1 MLNPLSYRIKKS
13 NSLILNVFI
22 AIFISAGL
30 SSLSGLANA
39 ADSNT
44 KKFLSQQRPQLT
56 FSTFLSEGMG
66 VLFERILTEAYA
78 QLGYDVTIKG
88 FPAERALAMSNEG
101 LVDGEAGR
109 VSVIEGSYTNL
120 IRVPTPLYTNRVAAF
135 SRQAHFNTKNGWNSL
150 KGYSVGAV
158 LGYKFIEKMTE
169 DLDTVYFRNYSIL
182 FKALD
187 NNRIDVA
194 VSEYLEA
201 LPTLGQLHLIQIGS
215 HYPLL
220 AHNPMYHYL
229 HKSKAWLIPAI
240 DSILHEMEKSGRM
253 DEILNELEAEYKDYE

>member
-1 MLNPLSYRIKKS
+1 MN

-22 AIFISAGL
+22 ALFIFAGL

-44 KKFLSQQRPQLT
+44 KKFLSQQRPHFT

-120 IRVPTPLYTNRVAAF
+120 IRVPTPLYTNRIVAF
-135 SRQAHFNTKNGWNSL
+135 SRQAHFNTKNGWDSI
-150 KGYSVGAV
+150 KGYNVGAV
-158 LGYKFIEKMTE
+158 LGYKFIEKMT
-169 DLDTVYFRNYSIL
+169 DDMDTVYFRNYSIL
-182 FKALD
+182 FKALA
-187 NNRIDVA
+187 NNRLDVA

-201 LPTLGQLHLIQIGS
+201 LPALKQLRSAQIKA

-220 AHNPMYHYL
+220 SHNPMYHYL

-240 DSILHEMEKSGRM
+240 DATLREMEKSGRM
-253 DEILNELEAEYKDYE
+253 DEILNELEAEYKDCE